1 MKDADEKLL
10 NKYHAAEKWD
20 KAVEVC
26 RRALKAE
33 PDSHW
38 WYIHLGISL
47 IEMGNLKAATKAL
60 DKADEIK
67 PHCPLV
73 QWYRGVLQYEKK
85 NWALALDI
93 FQKLHNR
100 CTRKLNSD
108 DYIDYC
114 WESVK
119 RAEELDNDCRGRIG
133 FCYLHLGSAIG
144 GSPKFKKKAAWW
156 LIKHLENRKKGRF
169 SIYSV
174 KVVRG
179 YLRDMGWVEE
189 DD

>member
-1 MKDADEKLL
+1 MDADEKLL
-10 NKYHAAEKWD
+10 HKYHTAEKWD

-26 RRALKAE
+26 RCALKKE

-47 IEMGNLKAATKAL
+47 IETGSLKAAQKAF
-60 DKADEIK
+60 DKADKIK
-67 PHCPLV
+67 KNCPLV
-73 QWYRGVLQYEKK
+73 QWYYGVLQYEKK

-93 FQKLHNR
+93 FQNLHNR
-100 CTRKLNSD
+100 CVRKLNSG
-108 DYIDYC
+108 DYIDFC

-133 FCYLHLGSAIG
+133 FCWLHLGNEQ
-144 GSPKFKKKAAWW
+144 KAAWW
-156 LIKHLENRKKGRF
+156 LKKHMDNRKKGRF
-169 SIYSV
+169 SQYSA

-189 DD
+189 D